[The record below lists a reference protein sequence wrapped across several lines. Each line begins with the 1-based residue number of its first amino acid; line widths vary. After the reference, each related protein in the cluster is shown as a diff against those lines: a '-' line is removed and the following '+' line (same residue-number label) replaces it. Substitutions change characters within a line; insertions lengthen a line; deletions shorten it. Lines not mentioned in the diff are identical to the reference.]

1 MLIELVPTTV
11 NAVLGMTSLNH
22 VADAGSFAW
31 LKPLPF
37 SLFDLFGSGLLALN
51 SLKLACAKEKD

>member
-1 MLIELVPTTV
+1 MGFVMRDSRRSFF
-11 NAVLGMTSLNH
+11 GMTSLNH